1 VTATIASKLLLIDS
15 SGWLEYLTGDS
26 KAAAFAR
33 YIQGNIPLL
42 MPTIVLY
49 EVYKKLL
56 MSEGKTSADRFAS
69 DALRRKVAPL
79 DDDLAIAAAEVSAQR
94 RLAMAD
100 AIIYATAQAYHAQLI
115 TGDLAFRGL
124 PGVIIP

>member
-33 YIQGNIPLL
+33 YIQGSTPLL
-42 MPTIVLY
+42 MPTVVLY

-79 DDDLAIAAAEVSAQR
+79 DDDLAIAAAEVSGSAGWQWRMPSFTRRR
-94 RLAMAD
+94 RLTTRNSSPETSPSVACPA
-100 AIIYATAQAYHAQLI
+100 
-115 TGDLAFRGL
+115 
-124 PGVIIP
+124 